1 MGSIEQYKTPL
12 RQNIQVQEVGVAD
25 GRQNV
30 GAEAN
35 VTVDPQ
41 NDGTALSASSHT
53 HMRKDGVN
61 EINVPDNATK
71 EQVPEAPSFSLGLTQ
86 QEKSPCNEQL
96 GAVRLAADLNV
107 GHDEGE
113 ENVEGNNVCRKRKR
127 QKIFPSNLMADY
139 ECGHNIVGHG
149 RQAHVLL
156 LVSPD
161 SEVTI
166 TKFQQL
172 GEKLL
177 SSFVI
182 NVAGLSVSD
191 KDIKDIAE
199 RSRPLSAKVVDVVT
213 RILRTVQDKQSNSGG
228 SKRDE
233 FLIPNFLHLCQE
245 ITLSSPS
252 AGTKKITCSQKFV
265 LTARSGKSMSSITSA
280 TKSS

>member
-1 MGSIEQYKTPL
+1 
-12 RQNIQVQEVGVAD
+12 
-25 GRQNV
+25 
-30 GAEAN
+30 
-35 VTVDPQ
+35 
-41 NDGTALSASSHT
+41 
-53 HMRKDGVN
+53 
-61 EINVPDNATK
+61 
-71 EQVPEAPSFSLGLTQ
+71 
-86 QEKSPCNEQL
+86 
-96 GAVRLAADLNV
+96 
-107 GHDEGE
+107 
-113 ENVEGNNVCRKRKR
+113 
-127 QKIFPSNLMADY
+127 MADY

-213 RILRTVQDKQSNSGG
+213 RILRTVQDK
-228 SKRDE
+228 
-233 FLIPNFLHLCQE
+233 
-245 ITLSSPS
+245 
-252 AGTKKITCSQKFV
+252 
-265 LTARSGKSMSSITSA
+265 
-280 TKSS
+280 